1 VIALTIRPGITNAR
15 LIRDLNDSQ
24 KLWEMP
30 NGIFILTSFSV
41 KTEPKETAAFIADPN
56 GNAIDWIEC
65 GMVYSEE
72 PKHEEVIEDVLGEYN
87 LLEAPDP

>member
-1 VIALTIRPGITNAR
+1 
-15 LIRDLNDSQ
+15 
-24 KLWEMP
+24 MP
-30 NGIFILTSFSV
+30 NGIFILTSFAV